1 MMHTID
7 DLFLFIFQRDNSFGD
22 SQWAARGYSDHDS
35 MLGERLSQDMSV
47 DEETQLLDA
56 NG

>member
-1 MMHTID
+1 MHTID
-7 DLFLFIFQRDNSFGD
+7 DLFLFIFQRNNSFGD